1 MVIDLTDVPIGVA
14 ETERELMKLK
24 SGKLIRELININKFR
39 TWKMNY
45 LIIPPSILSII
56 ELHQYFYPHGKA
68 ESYLEGLFQI
78 GKIAEFDCYV
88 DLYLDSKTIILQCD
102 KQALR
107 ELRLESILGGESS
120 EDDQIKIKI
129 IY

>member
-56 ELHQYFYPHGKA
+56 ELHQYFYPHGKV
-68 ESYLEGLFQI
+68 ESDLEGLFQI

-88 DLYLDSKTIILQCD
+88 DLYMDSKTIILQCD

-120 EDDQIKIKI
+120 EDDEIKIKI

>member
-14 ETERELMKLK
+14 ETERKLMKLK
-24 SGKLIRELININKFR
+24 SGKLIRELININKLR

-56 ELHQYFYPHGKA
+56 ELHQYFYPHGKV
-68 ESYLEGLFQI
+68 ESELEGLFQI

-88 DLYLDSKTIILQCD
+88 DLYMDSKTIILQCD

-107 ELRLESILGGESS
+107 ELRLESILGGEIS
-120 EDDQIKIKI
+120 EDDQIKIKV